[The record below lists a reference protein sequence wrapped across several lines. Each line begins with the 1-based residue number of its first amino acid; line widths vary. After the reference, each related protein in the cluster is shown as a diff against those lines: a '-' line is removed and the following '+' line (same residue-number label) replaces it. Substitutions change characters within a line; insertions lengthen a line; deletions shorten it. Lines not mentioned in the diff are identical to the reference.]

1 MLAKL
6 LAQYSKVQL
15 LALPQEFS
23 APKETKLEEINYV
36 LKKVNKDNFYELCD
50 IEYRDIL
57 EDRLYLFP
65 ETKIN
70 FIVAIDKMFNPIEK
84 IKHLVDGK
92 VYNMPAFVANGY
104 WRDKVDNKEYMEL
117 ASKAKVVKFDEADDE
132 YKEAK
137 DNTYAGLKSTIGLM
151 IDCIK
156 EEKPEDAKFVYVDNK
171 LGKDKM
177 FDLLDR
183 CPRGFLPVYD
193 LGFNIIVNYSATSCQ
208 ASFSSYI
215 SR

>member
-15 LALPQEFS
+15 LALPKEFS

-36 LKKVNKDNFYELCD
+36 LNKVNKDNFYELCD

-132 YKEAK
+132 YKESK
-137 DNTYAGLKSTIGLM
+137 DNTYAGLKATIGLM

-171 LGKDKM
+171 LGKDKIL
-177 FDLLDR
+177 DLLDK
-183 CPRGFLPVYD
+183 CPKGFLPIYD
-193 LGFNIIVNYSATSCQ
+193 LGFNIIVSNSVA
-208 ASFSSYI
+208 
-215 SR
+215 

>member
-1 MLAKL
+1 MIKL
-6 LAQYSKVQL
+6 LLEQYAKTKMIN
-15 LALPQEFS
+15 LPKEFS

-36 LKKVNKDNFYELCD
+36 LNKVNKDNFYELCD
-50 IEYRDIL
+50 IDHRDIL

-156 EEKPEDAKFVYVDNK
+156 EEKPEDAKFVCVDNK
-171 LGKDKM
+171 LGKDKIL
-177 FDLLDR
+177 DLLEK
-183 CPRGFLPVYD
+183 CPKGFLPIYD
-193 LGFNIIVNYSATSCQ
+193 LGFNIIVEK
-208 ASFSSYI
+208 
-215 SR
+215 

>member
-1 MLAKL
+1 MIKL
-6 LAQYSKVQL
+6 LLEQYAKTKMIN
-15 LALPQEFS
+15 LPKEFS

-36 LKKVNKDNFYELCD
+36 LQKVNKDNFYELCD
-50 IEYRDIL
+50 INHRDIL

-65 ETKIN
+65 ETKIT

-183 CPRGFLPVYD
+183 CPKGFLPIYD
-193 LGFNIIVNYSATSCQ
+193 LGFNIIVEKNG
-208 ASFSSYI
+208 
-215 SR
+215 

>member
-1 MLAKL
+1 MIKL
-6 LAQYSKVQL
+6 LLEQYAKTKMIN
-15 LALPQEFS
+15 LPKEFS

-57 EDRLYLFP
+57 EDRLYLFS

-137 DNTYAGLKSTIGLM
+137 DNTYAGLKATIGLM

-171 LGKDKM
+171 LGKDKIL
-177 FDLLDR
+177 DLLDK
-183 CPRGFLPVYD
+183 CPRGFLPIYD
-193 LGFNIIVNYSATSCQ
+193 LGFNIIVEK
-208 ASFSSYI
+208 
-215 SR
+215 

>member
-1 MLAKL
+1 MIKL
-6 LAQYSKVQL
+6 LLEQYAKTKMIN
-15 LALPQEFS
+15 LPKEFS

-36 LKKVNKDNFYELCD
+36 LQKVNKDNFYELCD
-50 IEYRDIL
+50 IDHRDIL

-84 IKHLVDGK
+84 IKKLVDGK

-117 ASKAKVVKFDEADDE
+117 ASKAKVVKFDEAEDE

-156 EEKPEDAKFVYVDNK
+156 EEKPEDAKFVYVNNK
-171 LGKDKM
+171 LGRDKM

-183 CPRGFLPVYD
+183 CPKGFLPVYD
-193 LGFNIIVNYSATSCQ
+193 LGFNIIVEK
-208 ASFSSYI
+208 
-215 SR
+215 

>member
-1 MLAKL
+1 MIKL
-6 LAQYSKVQL
+6 LLEQYAKTKMIN
-15 LALPQEFS
+15 LPKEFS

-36 LKKVNKDNFYELCD
+36 LNKVNKDNFYELCD
-50 IEYRDIL
+50 IDHRDIL

-117 ASKAKVVKFDEADDE
+117 AAKAKVVKFDDADDE

-137 DNTYAGLKSTIGLM
+137 DNTYAGLKATIGLM

-171 LGKDKM
+171 LGKDKIL
-177 FDLLDR
+177 DLLDK
-183 CPRGFLPVYD
+183 CPKGFLPLYD
-193 LGFNIIVNYSATSCQ
+193 LGFNIIVEK
-208 ASFSSYI
+208 
-215 SR
+215 

>member
-1 MLAKL
+1 MIKL
-6 LAQYSKVQL
+6 LLEQYAKTKMIN
-15 LALPQEFS
+15 LPKEFS

-50 IEYRDIL
+50 IDHRDIL

-92 VYNMPAFVANGY
+92 VYNMPVFVANGY

-117 ASKAKVVKFDEADDE
+117 ASKAKVVKFDEVDDE

-137 DNTYAGLKSTIGLM
+137 DNTYAGLKATIGLM

-171 LGKDKM
+171 LGKDKIL
-177 FDLLDR
+177 DLLDK
-183 CPRGFLPVYD
+183 CHKGFLPVYD
-193 LGFNIIVNYSATSCQ
+193 LGFNIIVEK
-208 ASFSSYI
+208 
-215 SR
+215 

>member
-1 MLAKL
+1 MIKL
-6 LAQYSKVQL
+6 LLKQYAKTKMIN
-15 LALPQEFS
+15 LPKEFS

-36 LKKVNKDNFYELCD
+36 LQKVNKDNFYELCD

-137 DNTYAGLKSTIGLM
+137 DNTYAGLKATIGLM

-156 EEKPEDAKFVYVDNK
+156 EEKPEDAKFVYVNNK
-171 LGKDKM
+171 LGRDKM

-183 CPRGFLPVYD
+183 CPKGFLPVYD
-193 LGFNIIVNYSATSCQ
+193 LGFNIIVEK
-208 ASFSSYI
+208 
-215 SR
+215 

>member
-15 LALPQEFS
+15 IALPKEFS

-36 LKKVNKDNFYELCD
+36 LNKVNKDNFYELCD

-117 ASKAKVVKFDEADDE
+117 ASKAKVVKFDEAEDE

-171 LGKDKM
+171 LGKDKIL
-177 FDLLDR
+177 DLLDK
-183 CPRGFLPVYD
+183 CPKGFLPIYD
-193 LGFNIIVNYSATSCQ
+193 LGFNIIVEK
-208 ASFSSYI
+208 
-215 SR
+215 

>member
-1 MLAKL
+1 MIKL
-6 LAQYSKVQL
+6 LLEQYAKTKMIN
-15 LALPQEFS
+15 LPKEFS

-36 LKKVNKDNFYELCD
+36 LQKVNKDNFYELCD
-50 IEYRDIL
+50 IDHRDIL
-57 EDRLYLFP
+57 EDRFYLFP

-117 ASKAKVVKFDEADDE
+117 ASKAKVVKFDEAEDE
-132 YKEAK
+132 YKEGK

-156 EEKPEDAKFVYVDNK
+156 EEKPEDAKFVYVNNK
-171 LGKDKM
+171 LGRDKM
-177 FDLLDR
+177 LDLLDK
-183 CPRGFLPVYD
+183 CPKGFLPIYD
-193 LGFNIIVNYSATSCQ
+193 LGFNIIVEK
-208 ASFSSYI
+208 
-215 SR
+215 

>member
-15 LALPQEFS
+15 IALPQEFS

-117 ASKAKVVKFDEADDE
+117 ASKAKVVKFDEAEDE

-156 EEKPEDAKFVYVDNK
+156 EEKPEDASFVYVNNK
-171 LGKDKM
+171 LGRDKIL
-177 FDLLDR
+177 DLLDR
-183 CPRGFLPVYD
+183 CPKGFLPVYD
-193 LGFNIIVNYSATSCQ
+193 LGFNIIVEKGQ
-208 ASFSSYI
+208 W
-215 SR
+215 

>member
-1 MLAKL
+1 MIKL
-6 LAQYSKVQL
+6 LLEQYAKTKMIN
-15 LALPQEFS
+15 LPQEFS

-36 LKKVNKDNFYELCD
+36 LNKVNKDNFYELCD
-50 IEYRDIL
+50 IDHRDIL

-84 IKHLVDGK
+84 IKKLVDGK
-92 VYNMPAFVANGY
+92 VYDMPAFVANGY

-117 ASKAKVVKFDEADDE
+117 ASKAKVVKFDEAEDE

-183 CPRGFLPVYD
+183 CPKGFLPIYD
-193 LGFNIIVNYSATSCQ
+193 LGFNIIVEK
-208 ASFSSYI
+208 
-215 SR
+215 

>member
-15 LALPQEFS
+15 IALPKEFS

-36 LKKVNKDNFYELCD
+36 LNKVNKDNFYELCD

-70 FIVAIDKMFNPIEK
+70 FIIAIDKMFNPIEK

-171 LGKDKM
+171 LGKDKIL
-177 FDLLDR
+177 DLLDK
-183 CPRGFLPVYD
+183 CPKGFLPIYD
-193 LGFNIIVNYSATSCQ
+193 LGFNIIVE
-208 ASFSSYI
+208 
-215 SR
+215 R

>member
-1 MLAKL
+1 MIKL
-6 LAQYSKVQL
+6 LLEQYAKTKMIN
-15 LALPQEFS
+15 LPKEFS

-36 LKKVNKDNFYELCD
+36 LNKVNKDNFYELCD
-50 IEYRDIL
+50 IDHRDIL

-156 EEKPEDAKFVYVDNK
+156 EEKPKDAKFVYVDNK
-171 LGKDKM
+171 LGKDKIL
-177 FDLLDR
+177 DLLDK
-183 CPRGFLPVYD
+183 CPKGFLPIYD
-193 LGFNIIVNYSATSCQ
+193 LGFNIIVEK
-208 ASFSSYI
+208 
-215 SR
+215 

>member
-1 MLAKL
+1 MIKL
-6 LAQYSKVQL
+6 LLEQYSKTKMIN
-15 LALPQEFS
+15 LPKEFS

-36 LKKVNKDNFYELCD
+36 LQKVNKDNFYELCD
-50 IEYRDIL
+50 IDHRDIL

-156 EEKPEDAKFVYVDNK
+156 EEKPEDAKFVCVDNK
-171 LGKDKM
+171 LGKDKIL
-177 FDLLDR
+177 DLLEK
-183 CPRGFLPVYD
+183 CPKGFLPIYD
-193 LGFNIIVNYSATSCQ
+193 LGFNIIVEK
-208 ASFSSYI
+208 
-215 SR
+215 

>member
-15 LALPQEFS
+15 IALPQEFS

-156 EEKPEDAKFVYVDNK
+156 EEKPEDASFVYVNNK
-171 LGKDKM
+171 LGRDKM
-177 FDLLDR
+177 LDLLDR
-183 CPRGFLPVYD
+183 CPRGFLPIYD
-193 LGFNIIVNYSATSCQ
+193 LGFNILVEKNA
-208 ASFSSYI
+208 
-215 SR
+215 

>member
-1 MLAKL
+1 MIKL
-6 LAQYSKVQL
+6 LLEQYAKTKMIN
-15 LALPQEFS
+15 LPKEFS

-36 LKKVNKDNFYELCD
+36 LQKVNKDNFYELCD
-50 IEYRDIL
+50 IDHRDIL

-156 EEKPEDAKFVYVDNK
+156 EEKPEDAKFVCVDNK
-171 LGKDKM
+171 LGKDKIL
-177 FDLLDR
+177 DLLEK
-183 CPRGFLPVYD
+183 CPKGFLPIYD
-193 LGFNIIVNYSATSCQ
+193 LGFNIIVEK
-208 ASFSSYI
+208 
-215 SR
+215 

>member
-1 MLAKL
+1 MIKL
-6 LAQYSKVQL
+6 LLEQYAKTKMIN
-15 LALPQEFS
+15 LPKEFS

-36 LKKVNKDNFYELCD
+36 LNKVNKDNFYELCD

-137 DNTYAGLKSTIGLM
+137 DNTYAGLKATIGLM

-171 LGKDKM
+171 LGKDKIL
-177 FDLLDR
+177 DLLDK
-183 CPRGFLPVYD
+183 CPKGFLPIYD
-193 LGFNIIVNYSATSCQ
+193 LGFNIIVEK
-208 ASFSSYI
+208 
-215 SR
+215 

>member
-15 LALPQEFS
+15 IALPQEFS

-117 ASKAKVVKFDEADDE
+117 ASKAKVVKFDEAEDE

-156 EEKPEDAKFVYVDNK
+156 EKKPEDASFVYVNNK
-171 LGKDKM
+171 LGRDKIL
-177 FDLLDR
+177 DLLDR
-183 CPRGFLPVYD
+183 CPKGFLPVYD
-193 LGFNIIVNYSATSCQ
+193 LGFNIIVEKGQ
-208 ASFSSYI
+208 
-215 SR
+215 

>member
-1 MLAKL
+1 MIKL
-6 LAQYSKVQL
+6 LLEQYAKTKMIN
-15 LALPQEFS
+15 LPKEFS

-36 LKKVNKDNFYELCD
+36 LQKVNKDNFYELCD
-50 IEYRDIL
+50 IDHRDIL

-117 ASKAKVVKFDEADDE
+117 ASKAKVVKFDEAEDE

-137 DNTYAGLKSTIGLM
+137 DNTYAGLKATIGLM

-156 EEKPEDAKFVYVDNK
+156 EEKPEDAKFVCVDNK
-171 LGKDKM
+171 LGKDKIL
-177 FDLLDR
+177 DLLDK
-183 CPRGFLPVYD
+183 CPKGFLPIYD
-193 LGFNIIVNYSATSCQ
+193 LGFNIIVEK
-208 ASFSSYI
+208 
-215 SR
+215 

>member
-1 MLAKL
+1 MIKL
-6 LAQYSKVQL
+6 LLEQYANTKMIN
-15 LALPQEFS
+15 LPKEFS

-36 LKKVNKDNFYELCD
+36 LNKVNKDNFYELCD

-84 IKHLVDGK
+84 IKKLVDGK
-92 VYNMPAFVANGY
+92 IYEMPAFVANGY

-137 DNTYAGLKSTIGLM
+137 DNTYAGLKATIGLM

-177 FDLLDR
+177 FDLLDK
-183 CPRGFLPVYD
+183 CPKGFLPVYD
-193 LGFNIIVNYSATSCQ
+193 LGFNIIVEK
-208 ASFSSYI
+208 
-215 SR
+215 

>member
-1 MLAKL
+1 MIKL
-6 LAQYSKVQL
+6 LLEQYAKTKMIN
-15 LALPQEFS
+15 LPKEFS

-36 LKKVNKDNFYELCD
+36 LQKVNKDNFYELCD
-50 IEYRDIL
+50 IDHRDIL

-92 VYNMPAFVANGY
+92 GYNMPAFVANGY

-117 ASKAKVVKFDEADDE
+117 ASKAKVVKFDEAEDE
-132 YKEAK
+132 YKEGK

-156 EEKPEDAKFVYVDNK
+156 EEKPEDAKFVYVNNK
-171 LGKDKM
+171 LGRDKM
-177 FDLLDR
+177 LDLLDK
-183 CPRGFLPVYD
+183 CPKGFLPIYD
-193 LGFNIIVNYSATSCQ
+193 LGFNIIVEK
-208 ASFSSYI
+208 
-215 SR
+215 

>member
-15 LALPQEFS
+15 IALPQEFS

-84 IKHLVDGK
+84 IKHLVYGK

-137 DNTYAGLKSTIGLM
+137 DNTYSGLKATIGLM

-156 EEKPEDAKFVYVDNK
+156 EEKPEDAKFVYVNNK
-171 LGKDKM
+171 LGRDKM

-183 CPRGFLPVYD
+183 CPKGFLPVYD
-193 LGFNIIVNYSATSCQ
+193 LGFNIIVEK
-208 ASFSSYI
+208 
-215 SR
+215 

>member
-137 DNTYAGLKSTIGLM
+137 DNTYAGLKATIGLM

-156 EEKPEDAKFVYVDNK
+156 EEKPEDASFVYVNNK
-171 LGKDKM
+171 LGRDKM
-177 FDLLDR
+177 LDLLDR
-183 CPRGFLPVYD
+183 CPKGFLPIYD
-193 LGFNIIVNYSATSCQ
+193 LGFNIIVEKNA
-208 ASFSSYI
+208 
-215 SR
+215 

>member
-1 MLAKL
+1 MLSKL

-15 LALPQEFS
+15 IALPQEFS

-36 LKKVNKDNFYELCD
+36 LNKVNKENFYELCD

-137 DNTYAGLKSTIGLM
+137 DNTYAGLKATIGLM

-156 EEKPEDAKFVYVDNK
+156 EEKPEDAKFVYVTNN
-171 LGKDKM
+171 LGKDKIL
-177 FDLLDR
+177 DLLDK
-183 CPRGFLPVYD
+183 CPKGFLPIYD
-193 LGFNIIVNYSATSCQ
+193 LGFNIIVEK
-208 ASFSSYI
+208 
-215 SR
+215 

>member
-1 MLAKL
+1 MIKILLEQYAKT
-6 LAQYSKVQL
+6 KMIN
-15 LALPQEFS
+15 LPKEFS

-50 IEYRDIL
+50 IDHRDVL

-117 ASKAKVVKFDEADDE
+117 ASKAKVVKFDEAEDE

-171 LGKDKM
+171 LGKDKIL
-177 FDLLDR
+177 DLLDK
-183 CPRGFLPVYD
+183 CPKGFLPIYD
-193 LGFNIIVNYSATSCQ
+193 LGFNIIVEK
-208 ASFSSYI
+208 
-215 SR
+215 

>member
-1 MLAKL
+1 MIKL
-6 LAQYSKVQL
+6 LLEQYAKTKMIN
-15 LALPQEFS
+15 LPKEFS

-36 LKKVNKDNFYELCD
+36 LQKVNKDNFYELCD
-50 IEYRDIL
+50 IDHRDIL

-171 LGKDKM
+171 LGKDKIL
-177 FDLLDR
+177 DLLDK
-183 CPRGFLPVYD
+183 CPKGFLPLYD
-193 LGFNIIVNYSATSCQ
+193 LGFNVIVEK
-208 ASFSSYI
+208 
-215 SR
+215 

>member
-1 MLAKL
+1 MIKL
-6 LAQYSKVQL
+6 LLEQYAKTKMIN
-15 LALPQEFS
+15 LPKEFS

-36 LKKVNKDNFYELCD
+36 FKKVNKDNFYELCD
-50 IEYRDIL
+50 IDHRDIL

-117 ASKAKVVKFDEADDE
+117 AAKAKVVKFDEADDE
-132 YKEAK
+132 YKEGK
-137 DNTYAGLKSTIGLM
+137 DDTYAGLKATIGLM

-156 EEKPEDAKFVYVDNK
+156 EEKPEDTKFVYVDNK
-171 LGKDKM
+171 LGKDKIL
-177 FDLLDR
+177 DLLDK
-183 CPRGFLPVYD
+183 CPKGFLPIYD
-193 LGFNIIVNYSATSCQ
+193 LGFNIIVEK
-208 ASFSSYI
+208 
-215 SR
+215 